1 MEYLSFFSPR
11 QELCN
16 SFYSSCL
23 PSRFLEITDRKLKPR
38 ATSFRPGCGGL
49 AKQPF
54 QGRAGEGRAG
64 HTCGISQM
72 NHLAIYFD

>member
-23 PSRFLEITDRKLKPR
+23 PARFLEITERKLKPR
-38 ATSFRPGCGGL
+38 VTSFGPSSGGL

-54 QGRAGEGRAG
+54 QGRVGEGRAYLWNFPNESPG
-64 HTCGISQM
+64 Y
-72 NHLAIYFD
+72 LF